1 MQPADLAISIRSYG
15 DVRSTDRHDYAQL
28 VLPLQG
34 AVMLDIEGR
43 EARLDP
49 LRAAFVEP
57 GAWHSQRGTPDNRS
71 LILDI
76 AAPALPAP
84 LRDQLG
90 GRPFRPLNAASGKLV
105 EFMGLMLEQQAL
117 VATALPAQPSAQ
129 LSSQLPPQLST
140 ARPSQLAT
148 PLPAPLPAAALGAW
162 LGLLIDSLTLP
173 SPQPRSRLAA
183 VLAAV
188 AADPGQ
194 PWSTERMADKAG
206 LSVSRLHALFR
217 EEHGSTPHGWLLRTR
232 IECACALLARS
243 SLPIADIA
251 CRAGFADQSALTR
264 AMRNSTGQTP
274 ASYRRQAQ
282 ENLPNT

>member
-1 MQPADLAISIRSYG
+1 MQPAELAISIRSYG
-15 DVRSTDRHDYAQL
+15 DVRSTDKHDYAQL
-28 VLPLQG
+28 VLPLRG

-105 EFMGLMLEQQAL
+105 EFMGLMLDQQA
-117 VATALPAQPSAQ
+117 ALSTQPPSA
-129 LSSQLPPQLST
+129 
-140 ARPSQLAT
+140 ALA
-148 PLPAPLPAAALGAW
+148 AW
-162 LGLLIDSLTLP
+162 LGLLMDSLTLP

-183 VLAAV
+183 VMAAV

-217 EEHGSTPHGWLLRTR
+217 EEHDATPHGWLLRTR
-232 IECACALLARS
+232 VGCACALLARS
-243 SLPIADIA
+243 ALPIADIA

-264 AMRNSTGQTP
+264 AMRNGLGQTP
-274 ASYRRQAQ
+274 AAYRRQAQ
-282 ENLPNT
+282 ENLPKP

>member
-1 MQPADLAISIRSYG
+1 MDLATNFAVSIRSYG
-15 DVRSTDRHDYAQL
+15 DVRSTDKHDYAQL

-34 AVMLDIEGR
+34 TVMLDIEGK

-57 GAWHSQRGTPDNRS
+57 GAWHSQLGTPDNRS

-90 GRPFRPLNAASGKLV
+90 DHPFRALNAASGKLV
-105 EFMGLMLEQQAL
+105 EFMGLMLDQQA
-117 VATALPAQPSAQ
+117 APPASAV
-129 LSSQLPPQLST
+129 
-140 ARPSQLAT
+140 R
-148 PLPAPLPAAALGAW
+148 AW
-162 LGLLIDSLTLP
+162 LGLLIDSLALK
-173 SPQPRSRLAA
+173 SPQPRSRLA
-183 VLAAV
+183 VLMAAV

-194 PWSTERMADKAG
+194 PWSTERMAAKAG

-217 EEHGSTPHGWLLRTR
+217 EDHRTTPHGWLLAAR
-232 IECACALLARS
+232 IQYACALLARGG
-243 SLPIADIA
+243 LPIADIA

-264 AMRNSTGQTP
+264 AMRNSLGQTP
-274 ASYRRQAQ
+274 VSYRRQAQ
-282 ENLPNT
+282 QPVQENLPKS

>member
-15 DVRSTDRHDYAQL
+15 DVRSTDKHDYAQL

-43 EARLDP
+43 QARLDP
-49 LRAAFVEP
+49 LRAAFVAP
-57 GAWHSQRGTPDNRS
+57 GAWHSQLGTSHNRS

-90 GRPFRPLNAASGKLV
+90 ERPFHALNAASGKLV
-105 EFMGLMLEQQAL
+105 EFMGLMLDQQA
-117 VATALPAQPSAQ
+117 
-129 LSSQLPPQLST
+129 
-140 ARPSQLAT
+140 
-148 PLPAPLPAAALGAW
+148 APPAAVQAW
-162 LGLLIDSLTLP
+162 LGLLMDSLTLE
-173 SPQPRSRLAA
+173 SPQPRTRLA
-183 VLAAV
+183 VLMAAIS
-188 AADPGQ
+188 ADPGL
-194 PWSTERMADKAG
+194 PWSTERMAGQAG

-217 EEHGSTPHGWLLRTR
+217 EEHHATPHGWLQATR
-232 IECACALLARS
+232 MQYACTLLARG

-264 AMRNSTGQTP
+264 AMRNSLGQTP
-274 ASYRRQAQ
+274 AAYRRQAQ
-282 ENLPNT
+282 ENLPKS

>member
-1 MQPADLAISIRSYG
+1 MQPDLAISIRSYG
-15 DVRSTDRHDYAQL
+15 EVRSTDKHEYAQL

-34 AVMLDIEGR
+34 AVMLDIAGK

-57 GAWHSQRGTPDNRS
+57 GAWHSQLGTPDNRS

-76 AAPALPAP
+76 AAHALPAP

-90 GRPFRPLNAASGKLV
+90 DRPFRPLNAASGKLV
-105 EFMGLMLEQQAL
+105 EFMGLMLDQA
-117 VATALPAQPSAQ
+117 APPA
-129 LSSQLPPQLST
+129 ST
-140 ARPSQLAT
+140 SLR
-148 PLPAPLPAAALGAW
+148 AW
-162 LGLLIDSLTLP
+162 LALLMDSLTQA
-173 SPQPRSRLAA
+173 SPQPRSRLA
-183 VLAAV
+183 VLMAAV

-194 PWSTERMADKAG
+194 PWSTERMASKAG

-217 EEHGSTPHGWLLRTR
+217 EEHNTTPHGWLLGTR
-232 IECACALLARS
+232 IQCACGLLARG

-264 AMRNSTGQTP
+264 AMRNSLGQTP
-274 ASYRRQAQ
+274 AAYRKQAQ
-282 ENLPNT
+282 AGAGESA